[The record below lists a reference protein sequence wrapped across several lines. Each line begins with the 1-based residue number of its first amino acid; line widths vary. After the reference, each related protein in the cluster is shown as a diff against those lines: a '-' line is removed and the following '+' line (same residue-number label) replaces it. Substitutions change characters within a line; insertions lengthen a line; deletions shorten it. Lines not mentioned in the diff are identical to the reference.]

1 MLDTE
6 SIPKHI
12 AIIMDGNGR
21 WARQNK
27 LSILRG
33 HNAGMLRVKEVVKE
47 SDRLGV
53 KYLTVYAFSTENFK
67 RSSEEVSGI
76 FSLVCKFVD
85 SELDEI

>member
-6 SIPKHI
+6 SIPKYV
-12 AIIMDGNGR
+12 AIIMDGNGI

-53 KYLTVYAFSTENFK
+53 KGLFRNRCKERYPPLFHVPPEN
-67 RSSEEVSGI
+67 G
-76 FSLVCKFVD
+76 
-85 SELDEI
+85 